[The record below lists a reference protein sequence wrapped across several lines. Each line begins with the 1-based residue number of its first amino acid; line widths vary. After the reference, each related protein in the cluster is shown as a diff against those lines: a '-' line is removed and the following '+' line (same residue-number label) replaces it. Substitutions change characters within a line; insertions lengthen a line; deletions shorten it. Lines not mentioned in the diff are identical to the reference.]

1 MRKAL
6 TVTVDAWGNVIVAG
20 PMHDGLCS
28 PLFIAKI
35 DPLGRV
41 LWRRILEREAPPWGF
56 TSEGTVEAAPNVEP
70 LETDRD
76 SFAPHMMEDIAAFE
90 HKLASGKRMQRAI
103 GLAMVL
109 VTLSVAG
116 AGVAHAGLPR
126 SATAPA
132 IRIGIKDAIRERRI
146 AERLHVE
153 HAHFAELK
161 LVRAPSPAELRERT
175 VALLSQA
182 KPAEALPLAQALA
195 AAQPE
200 DAFAYLCLGSALLDL
215 GRTDE
220 ARATFRQCVERAK
233 RGNIDECR
241 ALTH

>member
-1 MRKAL
+1 
-6 TVTVDAWGNVIVAG
+6 
-20 PMHDGLCS
+20 MHDAACS

-35 DPLGRV
+35 DPHGRV
-41 LWRRILEREAPPWGF
+41 CWRRILEREAPPWGF

-76 SFAPHMMEDIAAFE
+76 SFAPHMMDDIAAFE
-90 HKLASGKRMQRAI
+90 RKLARGRTMQRAI

-109 VTLSVAG
+109 LTLSVAG
-116 AGVAHAGLPR
+116 ASVAHAGLPK
-126 SATAPA
+126 STMSPA
-132 IRIGIKDAIRERRI
+132 IRVGIGEAIRGRRI
-146 AERLHVE
+146 SERLHAE
-153 HAHFAELK
+153 HAHFAEL
-161 LVRAPSPAELRERT
+161 RRIHTPSPAELRERT
-175 VALLSQA
+175 VTLLSQA
-182 KPAEALPLAQALA
+182 KPADALPLAQALV

-220 ARATFRQCVERAK
+220 ARTTFLQCIEHAK

-241 ALTH
+241 ALAQ